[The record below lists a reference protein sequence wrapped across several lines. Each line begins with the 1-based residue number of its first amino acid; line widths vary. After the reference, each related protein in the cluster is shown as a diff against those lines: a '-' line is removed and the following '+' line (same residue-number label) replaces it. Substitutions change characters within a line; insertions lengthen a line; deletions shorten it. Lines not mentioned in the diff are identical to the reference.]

1 MISIRRE
8 TDYAARIV
16 LHLAIMGND
25 ARITAEEVA
34 QNRLMPKAF
43 ARRIIG
49 RLGTAGILRT
59 IRGAGGGV
67 TLSRSSSQISLLDIV
82 QAMEGSPALNPCVE
96 DPFACPLTSECPV
109 RNSWTKVTE
118 RFIKDLGS
126 IHFDYLAKASKH
138 PDQPGHQKSHG
149 VKTGQPKTKKK
160 GDNRGRA

>member
-34 QNRLMPKAF
+34 QHRLMPKAF

-49 RLGTAGILRT
+49 RLGAAGILRT

-67 TLSRSSSQISLLDIV
+67 TLSRPAAQISLLDV
-82 QAMEGSPALNPCVE
+82 VSAMEGSPALNPCVE
-96 DPFACPLTSECPV
+96 DTLACPLTSECPV
-109 RNSWTKVTE
+109 RTSWTKVTE
-118 RFIKDLGS
+118 RFIEDLRS
-126 IHFDYLAKASKH
+126 IHFDYLANASKNSV
-138 PDQPGHQKSHG
+138 QSGHQKSPG
-149 VKTGQPKTKKK
+149 VKTHKSRTKKK
-160 GDNRGRA
+160 GDGRGRA

>member
-25 ARITAEEVA
+25 ARITAQEVA
-34 QNRLMPKAF
+34 QKRLMPKAF

-49 RLGTAGILRT
+49 RLSIAGILCT
-59 IRGAGGGV
+59 IRGAAGGA
-67 TLSRSSSQISLLDIV
+67 TLSRPAAQISLLDVV

-96 DPFACPLTSECPV
+96 DPLACPLTAECPV
-109 RNSWTKVTE
+109 RTSWAKVTE

-126 IHFDYLAKASKH
+126 IHFDYLANASKNSV
-138 PDQPGHQKSHG
+138 QSGHQKSHG
-149 VKTGQPKTKKK
+149 VKTRQPRTKKK
-160 GDNRGRA
+160 GDGLGRA